1 MRILFTKRVNDCLLA
16 IYYYTIL
23 DVSITIFISCIGA
36 VIVEKIV
43 KMLIFARF
51 RITNKQFL
59 FVIGG
64 LSLYSRAST
73 GLRQEAQ
80 LLYST
85 HKESTNYK

>member
-64 LSLYSRAST
+64 LSLYTERGSRF
-73 GLRQEAQ
+73 RR
-80 LLYST
+80 T
-85 HKESTNYK
+85 HFRSRD

>member
-43 KMLIFARF
+43 KMLVIQAESASACRHAELEADRRVGLLGFMIKMKIIRF
-51 RITNKQFL
+51 R
-59 FVIGG
+59 
-64 LSLYSRAST
+64 
-73 GLRQEAQ
+73 
-80 LLYST
+80 
-85 HKESTNYK
+85 